1 LARRAIGSI
10 TMTTTRALN
19 AIKKRPPVASAA
31 AGKATPRKS
40 RITRDPERSRH
51 NLIKAATAEFS
62 TRGFEGARVDDIAV
76 RAGSSKQLV
85 YHYFKSKDDLYIAVL
100 EDAYERLAE
109 SRARGL
115 PDLSMKPEKAII
127 TFVSVIFDSFLALPD
142 VIALIADE
150 NFHKAVH
157 VRRSSKIKSVQGRLE
172 GYVREMLVRGR
183 DAGVFRDGI
192 DPLRLFISI
201 LGLCSFYVSN
211 RYTLS
216 AIYQR
221 DLTDPNEAEL
231 WRKHI
236 IDFVRNALQ
245 PTQRK

>member
-1 LARRAIGSI
+1 
-10 TMTTTRALN
+10 MTATRTRN
-19 AIKKRPPVASAA
+19 GTKKRSIISKAP
-31 AGKATPRKS
+31 AGKAAPRKS
-40 RITRDPERSRH
+40 GITRDPERSRH

-62 TRGFEGARVDDIAV
+62 ARGFEGARVDDIAI
-76 RAGSSKQLV
+76 RAGASKQLV

-100 EDAYERLAE
+100 EHAYERLAE

-115 PDLSMKPEKAII
+115 PADLSSMAPEKAIT
-127 TFVSVIFDSFLALPD
+127 TFVSVTFDSFLALPD

-150 NFHKAVH
+150 NFHKAAH
-157 VRRSSKIKSVQGRLE
+157 VRRSPKIKLVQGQLE
-172 GYVREMLVRGR
+172 GVVRGLLTRGR
-183 DAGVFRDGI
+183 DAGVFRDGV

-216 AIYQR
+216 AIYKR
-221 DLTDPNEAEL
+221 ELTDPKEAEL

-245 PTQRK
+245 PTK